1 MILLTDSQ
9 WKTITTDG
17 LIANAYVSI
26 FLFPYLDERVF
37 EIILIMALFGIMC
50 WKSFKKVSMSN
61 NIINTCIYGMILFA
75 VVDLYVRFR
84 FCIAEYAGGLILLK
98 LFQKELIL
106 LDTTYAAKYS
116 KSNKSDRMSISIGS
130 E

>member
-1 MILLTDSQ
+1 
-9 WKTITTDG
+9 
-17 LIANAYVSI
+17 
-26 FLFPYLDERVF
+26 
-37 EIILIMALFGIMC
+37 
-50 WKSFKKVSMSN
+50 MSN